1 MDDDLSGFSMEIVP
15 DSQAI
20 VCKVLRDGVHFH
32 VFRDSE
38 TVRKFLTIQVLW
50 IEKTQCFVGIA

>member
-20 VCKVLRDGVHFH
+20 VSKVLRDGVLSTFSS
-32 VFRDSE
+32 VQRYSE
-38 TVRKFLTIQVLW
+38 EGFDYSSLVD
-50 IEKTQCFVGIA
+50 